1 MQINEALI
9 PSATGGG
16 YLLRLFNVSVDEGQ
30 RKFRDH
36 RHVEFEIVLI
46 KSGGGVYRTKDKE
59 YSIRKGDVFLFASNE
74 IHCITAI
81 DKGGLE
87 LMNIHFEPRFIWS
100 SGNDLFDADYLRI
113 FYDRSE
119 KFENRLP
126 RDSAQTQK
134 IGNMLM
140 DIEQEFADKK
150 PEYTLMVKVQ
160 LLSILVTMMR
170 GFDYVSDEDKS
181 QNRRQSYSAI
191 ECSMD
196 YMINHLTEPL
206 TLGELAKVANMSETY
221 YSATFSRLNGVSPW
235 DYLTAKRVEMA
246 ANLIRSEKGMTMLEI
261 ATKCGFNNTANF
273 NRAFKKYQNR
283 TPSSYRKSSLIIP

>member
-1 MQINEALI
+1 MQTSEALI

-16 YLLRLFNVSVDEGQ
+16 YLLRLFNVLVDEGE

-46 KSGGGVYRTKDKE
+46 KSGSGVYRTKDKE
-59 YSIRKGDVFLFASNE
+59 YSIRAGDVFLFASNE
-74 IHCITAI
+74 VHCITAI
-81 DKGGLE
+81 DKGGMR

-119 KFENRLP
+119 NFENRLP
-126 RDSAQTQK
+126 RGSAQTEN
-134 IGNMLM
+134 IARMLM
-140 DIEQEFADKK
+140 NMEQEFNDKK

-170 GFDYVSDEDKS
+170 GFDYVSAEDKG
-181 QNRRQSYSAI
+181 QGRRQSYAAI
-191 ECSMD
+191 ERSMD
-196 YMINHLTEPL
+196 YMMSRLSEPL
-206 TLGELAKVANMSETY
+206 TLAQLAKVANMSETY
-221 YSATFSRLNGVSPW
+221 YSAVFSRLNGVSPW
-235 DYLTAKRVEMA
+235 DYLTAKRVEKA
-246 ANLIRSEKGMTMLEI
+246 ANLLRSEKGLTMLEI
-261 ATKCGFNNTANF
+261 AMQCGFNNTANF

>member
-1 MQINEALI
+1 MQTSEALI

-16 YLLRLFNVSVDEGQ
+16 FLLKLFNVWVDEGQ

-46 KSGGGVYRTKDKE
+46 KSGAGIYRTKNKE
-59 YSIRKGDVFLFASNE
+59 YTIRAGDVFLFASNE
-74 IHCITAI
+74 VHCITAI
-81 DKGGLE
+81 DKGGMQ

-119 KFENRLP
+119 RFENRLP
-126 RDSAQTQK
+126 RDSEQTK
-134 IGNMLM
+134 SIARMLM
-140 DIEQEFADKK
+140 DMEQEFSDKK
-150 PEYTLMVKVQ
+150 PEYTLMVKVL

-170 GFDYVSDEDKS
+170 GFDYMSAEDKS
-181 QNRRQSYSAI
+181 QGRRQSYTAI
-191 ECSMD
+191 ERSMD
-196 YMINHLTEPL
+196 YMMERLSEPL
-206 TLGELAKVANMSETY
+206 TLKELAAVANMSETY
-221 YSATFSRLNGVSPW
+221 YSAVFSRLNGVSPW
-235 DYLTAKRVEMA
+235 DYLTAKRVEKA
-246 ANLIRSEKGMTMLEI
+246 AKLLRSECGLTMLEI
-261 ATKCGFNNTANF
+261 ATLCGFNNTANF

>member
-1 MQINEALI
+1 MQTSEALI

-16 YLLRLFNVSVDEGQ
+16 YLLRLFNVSVDEGE
-30 RKFRDH
+30 RIFRDH
-36 RHVEFEIVLI
+36 RHIEFEIVLI
-46 KSGGGVYRTKDKE
+46 KSGGGIYRTKDKK

-119 KFENRLP
+119 HFENRLP
-126 RDSAQTQK
+126 RDSAETKK
-134 IGNMLM
+134 ISNMLM
-140 DIEQEFADKK
+140 DMEREFADKK

-170 GFDYVSDEDKS
+170 GFDYVSAEDKG
-181 QNRRQSYSAI
+181 QTRRQSYAAI
-191 ECSMD
+191 ERSMD
-196 YMINHLTEPL
+196 YMISRLSEPI

-221 YSATFSRLNGVSPW
+221 YSAVFSRLNGVSPW
-235 DYLTAKRVEMA
+235 DYLTAKRVEKA
-246 ANLIRSEKGMTMLEI
+246 ANLLRSEKGLTMLEI
-261 ATKCGFNNTANF
+261 AMQCGFNNTANF